1 MVITVRRL
9 MIRSAKAH
17 RDHGT
22 LPPNVMNAEL
32 DRVRSASVILP
43 KDANW
48 VEATEAVRNSDGGL
62 PVAYVIPT

>member
-1 MVITVRRL
+1 MTP
-9 MIRSAKAH
+9 AKAH

-22 LPPNVMNAEL
+22 LPPNVENVEL

-43 KDANW
+43 AGANW
-48 VEATEAVRNSDGGL
+48 VEATEVVRSSDGGQ